1 MGQPA
6 EFAAIAFAS
15 APADSQ
21 RRRIASLMG
30 LSASPARRKDNRA
43 VAAAEER
50 FDSLLEEEK
59 EKLQDKVDDAN
70 KLKDR
75 LEITL
80 NETESKVDSLNT
92 TIQNRNKQLADLKK
106 DYDKTIDNISSM
118 SHNQLSDF
126 FAKRYGE

>member
-1 MGQPA
+1 MKNVRL
-6 EFAAIAFAS
+6 I
-15 APADSQ
+15 
-21 RRRIASLMG
+21 SLGIG
-30 LSASPARRKDNRA
+30 LLIGSILGGVAVWSMTKNFVDRA

-75 LEITL
+75 LEVTL

-126 FAKRYGE
+126 FAKRYSE

>member
-1 MGQPA
+1 MKNVRL
-6 EFAAIAFAS
+6 I
-15 APADSQ
+15 
-21 RRRIASLMG
+21 SLGIG
-30 LSASPARRKDNRA
+30 LLIGGILGGVA
-43 VAAAEER
+43 VWSMTKNFVDKAVMAAEER

-106 DYDKTIDNISSM
+106 DYDKTIDNISIM
-118 SHNQLSDF
+118 SHNELSDF
-126 FAKRYGE
+126 IAMRYGE

>member
-1 MGQPA
+1 MKNVRL
-6 EFAAIAFAS
+6 I
-15 APADSQ
+15 
-21 RRRIASLMG
+21 SLGIG
-30 LSASPARRKDNRA
+30 LLIGGILGGVAVWSMTKNFVDRA

-70 KLKDR
+70 KLKER
-75 LEITL
+75 LEVTL

-92 TIQNRNKQLADLKK
+92 TIQNRNKQLADLKD
-106 DYDKTIDNISSM
+106 DYDKTLDNISDM

>member
-1 MGQPA
+1 MKNVRL
-6 EFAAIAFAS
+6 I
-15 APADSQ
+15 
-21 RRRIASLMG
+21 SLGIG
-30 LSASPARRKDNRA
+30 LLIGGILGGVAVWSMTKNFVDRA
-43 VAAAEER
+43 VAASEER

-92 TIQNRNKQLADLKK
+92 TIQNRNKQINKLKK
-106 DYDKTIDNISSM
+106 DYDKTLNGIDNM
-118 SHNQLSDF
+118 SHNELSDF

>member
-1 MGQPA
+1 MKNVRL
-6 EFAAIAFAS
+6 I
-15 APADSQ
+15 
-21 RRRIASLMG
+21 SLGIG
-30 LSASPARRKDNRA
+30 LLIGGILGGVAVWSMTKNFVDRA

-75 LEITL
+75 LEVTL

-92 TIQNRNKQLADLKK
+92 TIQNRNKQLADLKD
-106 DYDKTIDNISSM
+106 DYDKTLDNISDM